1 MMLIKKFDRIS
12 INHDQQPTYSM
23 HHNVVHC
30 EFESCKNCCEERS
43 YTADCNEQHEPLDDV
58 EPWTSEKLDELLKFC
73 DTPENE
79 QTRKDAG
86 YVDIDDVKPNSN
98 SKLDIELD
106 PMSKFMLEL
115 VGIKLKMKPKEYI
128 DDLVSEV
135 KSMLENKIDI
145 KKWFNDDTISM
156 EKKLEIGYIIK
167 VLGEDMEHKS

>member
-1 MMLIKKFDRIS
+1 MRVDNSLDE
-12 INHDQQPTYSM
+12 
-23 HHNVVHC
+23 V
-30 EFESCKNCCEERS
+30 
-43 YTADCNEQHEPLDDV
+43 EQ
-58 EPWTSEKLDELLKFC
+58 WTPEKLDELLKFC

-86 YVDIDDVKPNSN
+86 YVDTDDVKPGSKPN
-98 SKLDIELD
+98 SKPDNELD

-115 VGIKLKMKPKEYI
+115 VGIRLKMKPKEYI

-145 KKWFNDDTISM
+145 NKWLNDDAISM

-167 VLGEDMEHKS
+167 VLGEDITRKS

>member
-1 MMLIKKFDRIS
+1 MLIKKFDRIS
-12 INHDQQPTYSM
+12 INHEQQPMYSM

-43 YTADCNEQHEPLDDV
+43 YSANCNEQHDPLDDV
-58 EPWTSEKLDELLKFC
+58 EPWTPEKLDELLKFC

-86 YVDIDDVKPNSN
+86 YVDTDDVKPG
-98 SKLDIELD
+98 SKPDNELD

-115 VGIKLKMKPKEYI
+115 VGINLKMKPKEYI
-128 DDLVSEV
+128 DDLISEV
-135 KSMLENKIDI
+135 KSMFENKIDI
-145 KKWFNDDTISM
+145 EKWLNDDAISM

-167 VLGEDMEHKS
+167 VLGEDITHKS